1 MKKETLLL
9 RTIALLMGAGIF
21 IYTIHRF
28 GGVGP
33 VLSNLLRIKYFYL
46 LLILNSFVW
55 IAFNTEAW
63 KKLFDSLNEKIS
75 FLPLLKIKLSGEAI
89 NFMTPLGFMAGDP
102 IRVLLLKRF
111 VGPEAR
117 LRSVVIDRSLHSLTA
132 QVFCLTGVLFIF
144 TQDIAFPL
152 WLTMI
157 IVTIYLVMSTV
168 LFSIIYCMVTGR
180 GFGMIERVIHFLK
193 IEKRFPKIHHHLNEL
208 REHLGYY
215 QNHPR
220 KAFFLAFLWHLAGRI
235 LGACEIMIIL
245 YCLSGQWHFV
255 FSFILISF
263 SSFFSVTFGFIPGA
277 LGVAEVLYAQFA
289 ILYGYQPE
297 TGLTIQI
304 VRRFRVLFWILIGTL
319 VIDYHEIAHFFKK
332 GGKKEGLPL
341 DHKKFDKGL
350 NNQ

>member
-9 RTIALLMGAGIF
+9 RTVALLMGAAIF

-33 VLSNLLRIKYFYL
+33 VLSNLGRIQYFYL
-46 LLILNSFVW
+46 LLILNSFLW

-63 KKLFDSLNEKIS
+63 KKLFDSLNEKIH
-75 FLPLLKIKLSGEAI
+75 FLPLLKIKLSGEGI

-132 QVFCLTGVLFIF
+132 QIFCLTGVLLIF

-157 IVTIYLVMSTV
+157 IVTVYLLLSTV
-168 LFSIIYCMVTGR
+168 LFSIIYCMITGR
-180 GFGMIERVIHFLK
+180 GFGMIEGLIHFLK
-193 IEKRFPKIHHHLNEL
+193 IEKRLPKIHHHLNEL

-220 KAFFLAFLWHLAGRI
+220 HFFFIAFLWHLAGRV
-235 LGACEIMIIL
+235 LGVFEIMIIL

-255 FSFILISF
+255 FSFILVSF

-277 LGVAEVLYAQFA
+277 LGIIEVLYAQFA

-304 VRRFRVLFWILIGTL
+304 VRRFRVLFWILVGIL

-332 GGKKEGLPL
+332 GGKKDELSV